1 MMAARN
7 RGTELDLGWLAQVRV
22 NQPAVLRRAAQIQTQ
37 RAVKKN
43 WQAAWLLRAVTCIDL
58 TTLSGDDTPSN
69 VGRLCYKAKHPI
81 REDLLKAVNM
91 HDKGITTAAV
101 CVYPARV
108 ADAVKSL
115 KAAGCDIPVASVA
128 TGFPAGQ
135 TALKIR
141 LEEIRLAVEEGAR
154 EIDVVINRTLV
165 LTGQW
170 EGLYE
175 EIRQYR
181 QACGDAH
188 MKTILGTGELGSL
201 TNVYKASLV
210 AMMAGSDFIKT
221 STGKEAVN
229 ATFPV
234 GLVMVR
240 AIRDFYWKT
249 GCKVGFKPAG
259 GIRTAKDALTWLS
272 LMKEELRDEWLKP
285 ELFRLGASTLLADIE
300 RQVKIYHHVTGRY
313 AAYYD
318 LPMA

>member
-1 MMAARN
+1 MAPAARN
-7 RGTELDLGWLAQVRV
+7 PGSKFDLSWLARVHV

-37 RAVKKN
+37 RPVKKN

-69 VGRLCYKAKHPI
+69 VYRLCYKAKHPI
-81 REDLLKAVNM
+81 REDLLQALNM
-91 HDKGITTAAV
+91 RD
-101 CVYPARV
+101 
-108 ADAVKSL
+108 
-115 KAAGCDIPVASVA
+115 
-128 TGFPAGQ
+128 Q
-135 TALKIR
+135 
-141 LEEIRLAVEEGAR
+141 
-154 EIDVVINRTLV
+154 V
-165 LTGQW
+165 LF
-170 EGLYE
+170 E
-175 EIRQYR
+175 EIRQFR
-181 QACGDAH
+181 QACGEAH

-210 AMMAGSDFIKT
+210 AMMAGTDFIKT

-249 GCKVGFKPAG
+249 GYKVGFKPAG

-272 LMKEELRDEWLKP
+272 LMKEELGDEWLKP
-285 ELFRLGASTLLADIE
+285 ELFRLGASTLLGDIE
-300 RQVKIYHHVTGRY
+300 RQIYHHVTSRY

-318 LPMA
+318 IPMA

>member
-1 MMAARN
+1 MAARN
-7 RGTELDLGWLAQVRV
+7 QGTELDLGWLARVRV
-22 NQPAVLRRAAQIQTQ
+22 NQPAVLRSAEQIRTC
-37 RAVKKN
+37 RAVKKD

-69 VGRLCYKAKHPI
+69 VYRLCYKAKHPI
-81 REDLLKAVNM
+81 REDLLQAVNM

-108 ADAVKSL
+108 GDAVKAL
-115 KAAGCDIPVASVA
+115 RAAGCNIPVASVA

-135 TALKIR
+135 TALKTR
-141 LEEIRLAVEEGAR
+141 LEEIQLAVEDGAR

-175 EIRQYR
+175 EIRQFR

-229 ATFPV
+229 AIIPV
-234 GLVMVR
+234 GLVMAR
-240 AIRDFYWKT
+240 AIRDFHWKT
-249 GCKVGFKPAG
+249 GYKVGFKPAG
-259 GIRTAKDALTWLS
+259 GIRSAKDALVWLS
-272 LMKEELRDEWLKP
+272 LIKEELGAEWLRP
-285 ELFRLGASTLLADIE
+285 ELFRLGASSLLGDIE
-300 RQVKIYHHVTGRY
+300 RQIYHHVTGRY